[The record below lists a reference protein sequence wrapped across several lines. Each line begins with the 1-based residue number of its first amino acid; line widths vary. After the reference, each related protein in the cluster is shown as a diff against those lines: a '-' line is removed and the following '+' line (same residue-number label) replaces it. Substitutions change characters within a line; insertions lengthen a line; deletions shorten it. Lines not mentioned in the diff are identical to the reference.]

1 MWNTIEERVSY
12 ECVDLMMIEVVFS
25 SSETFS
31 LIKSNMKISLV
42 NEKISL
48 TQNNFNSG
56 KRGPVYSVNSE

>member
-1 MWNTIEERVSY
+1 MQNTTEERVSY

-48 TQNNFNSG
+48 TLNNFNSG